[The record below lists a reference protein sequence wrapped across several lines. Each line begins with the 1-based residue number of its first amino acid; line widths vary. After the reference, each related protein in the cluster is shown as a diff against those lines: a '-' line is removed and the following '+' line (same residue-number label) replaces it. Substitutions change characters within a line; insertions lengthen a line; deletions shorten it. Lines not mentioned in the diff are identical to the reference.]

1 VEMRAKEV
9 GNGKWEVGSG
19 IKVAILNR
27 SPRLSQ
33 SQGKLGWVRYLLPFP
48 LFTPSEPADQDEV
61 DKGEI
66 SEMIGNSTRTP

>member
-1 VEMRAKEV
+1 M
-9 GNGKWEVGSG
+9 GSG

-33 SQGKLGWVRYLLPFP
+33 SQGKLGWVP
-48 LFTPSEPADQDEV
+48 LFTPFEPADQDEV